1 MPFSLLIGK
10 KMEKIAV
17 FGSAFNPPTLGHKS
31 VIDSLEHFDRIL
43 LVPSISHAWGKE
55 MLNYEIR
62 CQLIDAFISDL
73 ASNKLERC
81 TVEQDLINPGE
92 SVTTYAVL
100 ERLQEIFPNADIT
113 FVVGPD
119 NLFNFGKFFKSKEIL
134 QRWSVMACP
143 EKVKVRSTDIR
154 QRLAEKGDVSSMTTP
169 SVEHLLR
176 KLDVY

>member
-1 MPFSLLIGK
+1 
-10 KMEKIAV
+10 MEKIAV

-62 CQLIDAFISDL
+62 CNLIDAFIGDFS
-73 ASNKLERC
+73 SHKLERS
-81 TVEQDLINPGE
+81 TVEQDLIQPGE

-100 ERLQEIFPNADIT
+100 TRLQEIFPHADIT

-119 NLFNFGKFFKSKEIL
+119 NLFNFGKFFKSQEIL

-154 QRLAEKGDVSSMTTP
+154 QRLAENGDISTMTTP
-169 SVEHLLR
+169 SVAQLLQ
-176 KLDVY
+176 KLSVY

>member
-1 MPFSLLIGK
+1 
-10 KMEKIAV
+10 MEKIAV

-73 ASNKLERC
+73 DSNKLERC

>member
-1 MPFSLLIGK
+1 MD
-10 KMEKIAV
+10 KIAV

-62 CQLIDAFISDL
+62 CKLIDAFIGDL
-73 ASNKLERC
+73 ASDKLQRC
-81 TVEQDLINPGE
+81 SVEQDLYQPGE

-100 ERLQEIFPNADIT
+100 ERLQQQFPDADIT

-119 NLFNFGKFFKSKEIL
+119 NLFNFGRFYKSKEIL

-143 EKVKVRSTDIR
+143 ERVQVRSTDLRRSLKEREDIR
-154 QRLAEKGDVSSMTTP
+154 HLTTP
-169 SVEHLLR
+169 SVAKLLLE
-176 KLDVY
+176 LDVY

>member
-1 MPFSLLIGK
+1 
-10 KMEKIAV
+10 MEKIAV

-62 CQLIDAFISDL
+62 CNLIDAFIGDFS
-73 ASNKLERC
+73 SHKLERS
-81 TVEQDLINPGE
+81 TVEQDLIQPGE

-100 ERLQEIFPNADIT
+100 TRLQEIFPHADIT

-119 NLFNFGKFFKSKEIL
+119 NLFNFGKFFKSQEIL

-154 QRLAEKGDVSSMTTP
+154 QRLAEKGDISTMTTS
-169 SVEHLLR
+169 SVAQLLQ
-176 KLDVY
+176 KLSVY

>member
-1 MPFSLLIGK
+1 
-10 KMEKIAV
+10 
-17 FGSAFNPPTLGHKS
+17 
-31 VIDSLEHFDRIL
+31 
-43 LVPSISHAWGKE
+43 

>member
-1 MPFSLLIGK
+1 
-10 KMEKIAV
+10 MEKIAV

-31 VIDSLEHFDRIL
+31 VIDSLGHFDRIL

-134 QRWSVMACP
+134 QRWSVMTCP

-169 SVEHLLR
+169 SVEDLLR